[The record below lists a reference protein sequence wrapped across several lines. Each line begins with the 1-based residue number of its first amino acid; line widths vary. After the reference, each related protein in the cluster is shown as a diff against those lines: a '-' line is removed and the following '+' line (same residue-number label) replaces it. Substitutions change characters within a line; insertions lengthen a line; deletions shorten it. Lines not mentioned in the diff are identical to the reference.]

1 MKKAMKIGLL
11 AAAFGV
17 SAPAFAADSELP
29 GTFTGNVAIATD
41 YMFRGISQSFN
52 NAVVQG
58 GLDWD
63 TGAGFHFGTWGS
75 AVNFGDGNA
84 ATMELDL
91 YGGYGGT
98 IDNFSYD
105 VGGIYYWYPGSPK
118 ALGYNLWE
126 VYGKMGYNFG
136 VATAGISVN
145 YTPDNFG
152 NLGDAL
158 YYATTLAIPL
168 GDMFAISAGAGYL
181 DQSRGA
187 KSLTDWNVGGTFKIP
202 GWFDTDVR
210 YYDSDIKVAGRFADD
225 RIVVKF
231 SRAF

>member
-11 AAAFGV
+11 AAAFGI
-17 SAPAFAADSELP
+17 SAPAYAQDSALP

-91 YGGYGGT
+91 
-98 IDNFSYD
+98 
-105 VGGIYYWYPGSPK
+105 
-118 ALGYNLWE
+118 
-126 VYGKMGYNFG
+126 
-136 VATAGISVN
+136 
-145 YTPDNFG
+145 
-152 NLGDAL
+152 
-158 YYATTLAIPL
+158 
-168 GDMFAISAGAGYL
+168 
-181 DQSRGA
+181 
-187 KSLTDWNVGGTFKIP
+187 
-202 GWFDTDVR
+202 
-210 YYDSDIKVAGRFADD
+210 
-225 RIVVKF
+225 
-231 SRAF
+231 